1 MKRLNTGLHLIGPGP
16 LWSSRRLGLG
26 WLSLTMLMPS
36 QFVSLLHNCFL
47 SQDVADDPYMCSEL
61 KAVLGLSF
69 KVHCVCVSTLT
80 VILIAIN
87 NRQNSFFIQATCPE
101 FEYQTERELR
111 EAVSLS
117 HTHYMMQ
124 PFGRCP

>member
-1 MKRLNTGLHLIGPGP
+1 
-16 LWSSRRLGLG
+16 
-26 WLSLTMLMPS
+26 
-36 QFVSLLHNCFL
+36 
-47 SQDVADDPYMCSEL
+47 MCSEL

-69 KVHCVCVSTLT
+69 KVQCVCVSTLT

-87 NRQNSFFIQATCPE
+87 DRQNSFFIQATCPE

-124 PFGRCP
+124 PFASIARALIGLQLFAPITSQLGVA